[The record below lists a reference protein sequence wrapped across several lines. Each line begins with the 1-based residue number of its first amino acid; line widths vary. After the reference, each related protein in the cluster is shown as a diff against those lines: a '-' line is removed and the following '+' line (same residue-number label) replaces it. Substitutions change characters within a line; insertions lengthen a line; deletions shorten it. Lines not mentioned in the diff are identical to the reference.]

1 MPERFCRMDE
11 ISRTAERR
19 LKMKKLFD
27 DAGTPSRV
35 LYDADDIEE
44 VVDNLK
50 LPFIYGDYDEGWNAA
65 LEVFMKRL
73 KGE

>member
-1 MPERFCRMDE
+1 
-11 ISRTAERR
+11 
-19 LKMKKLFD
+19 MKKLFD